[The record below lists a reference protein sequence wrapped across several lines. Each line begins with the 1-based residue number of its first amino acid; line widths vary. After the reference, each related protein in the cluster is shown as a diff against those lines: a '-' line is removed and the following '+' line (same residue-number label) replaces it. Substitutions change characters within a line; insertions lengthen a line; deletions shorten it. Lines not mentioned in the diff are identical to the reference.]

1 MFSFAVTKIE
11 FDWIDFVNW
20 FKLKVSYKSKV
31 IRVWIH
37 SCKSEQITWQK
48 KKKKSEQIINLYAKI
63 NFKIKN
69 YKF

>member
-48 KKKKSEQIINLYAKI
+48 KKKKSEHGP
-63 NFKIKN
+63 
-69 YKF
+69 